1 MGELDVK
8 GGLDGGEHREFM
20 RRLLNDVR
28 ALQWMLDN
36 GTFETGVRRIG
47 AEQEC
52 FLVDKSFRPAP
63 VSDKVLAAIGDD
75 HFTTELAR
83 FNMEFNVDPVLFGG
97 DCLSRLEEQ
106 IVTFVDR
113 ARVAAES
120 VGARVLLCG
129 ILPTLAK
136 SDLGIENMTPMQRYY
151 ALNDALMHL
160 RKSAYEFRIKG
171 TDELIVNHDSVMLEA
186 ANTSFQVHFQCGPE
200 EFAKLYNVAQA
211 VTAPVLAAAVNSP
224 LLFGKRLWR
233 ETRIAVFQQSVDTR
247 QSTPYLREVSPRVSF
262 GTRWVDNS
270 VAEIFQED
278 IARFR
283 VILGTPYDEDPFE
296 EIRAGRPPSLKALR
310 LHNGTV
316 YRWNRP
322 CYGVTEGKPH
332 IRIENRVLPA
342 GPTPVDEVA
351 NAALWFGLMSGMLE
365 FVGDPT
371 KIFDFDT
378 VKSNFVSAARHGLQA
393 QITWVDGQPIPAREL
408 IVKTLLPLARDGL
421 VTRGISPVDADKYL
435 GVIER
440 RVESGQTGAQWV
452 LGSLGEMKDR
462 GTPSERLTAVT
473 AASYSR
479 QITNTPVHEWS
490 LAALSEA
497 GGWRQHYSS
506 VEQFMSTDLFTVNQD
521 DLIDLVANVMDWEH
535 IRHVPV
541 EDEEQHLVGLVT
553 HRTILRHLTKAQ
565 QPGEGA
571 LIPVRS
577 IMEKNPITIGPAA
590 STLDAIRIMRQRKV
604 SCLPVVTA
612 GRLVGL
618 VTERHFMGITADL
631 IEQMF
636 EEEGAP
642 VPPLADLIAD

>member
-8 GGLDGGEHREFM
+8 AGLDGGENRGFM

-28 ALQWMLDN
+28 ALEWMLEH
-36 GTFETGVRRIG
+36 GMFETGVRRIG

-52 FLVDKSFRPAP
+52 FLIDRSFRPAP
-63 VSDKVLAAIGDD
+63 VSDKVLDALGDE
-75 HFTTELAR
+75 HYTTELGR

-106 IVTFVDR
+106 IVSLLER

-120 VGARVLLCG
+120 CDTRVLLCG

-136 SDLGIENMTPMQRYY
+136 SDLGLENMTPMQRYY
-151 ALNDALMHL
+151 VLNEAFTQL
-160 RKSAYEFRIKG
+160 RGSAYEFRIKG

-186 ANTSFQVHFQCGPE
+186 ANTSFQVHFQCGAD

-224 LLFGKRLWR
+224 LLFGRRLWR

-262 GTRWVDNS
+262 GTRWVKNS

-283 VILGTPYDEDPFE
+283 VLIGTPYDEDPFE
-296 EIRAGRPPSLKALR
+296 EIRAGRAPSLKALR

-322 CYGVTEGKPH
+322 CYGVIDGKPH
-332 IRIENRVLPA
+332 LRIENRVLPA
-342 GPTPVDEVA
+342 GPTPLDEVA

-365 FVGDPT
+365 RVGDPT
-371 KIFDFDT
+371 EIFSFDT
-378 VKSNFVSAARHGLQA
+378 VTSNFVSAARHGLHA
-393 QITWVDGQPIPAREL
+393 QITWVDGKAVPAREL
-408 IVKTLLPLARDGL
+408 ICKTLLPLARDGL
-421 VTRGISPVDADKYL
+421 VTRGISETDADRYL

-440 RVESGQTGAQWV
+440 RVESGQTGAQWT
-452 LGSLGEMKDR
+452 LGSLAEMKER
-462 GTPSERLTAVT
+462 GTQSERLTAIT
-473 AASYSR
+473 SAMHSR
-479 QITNTPVHEWS
+479 QLSNAPVSEWP
-490 LAALSEA
+490 LATLAEA
-497 GGWRQHYSS
+497 GGWRQHYST
-506 VEQFMSTDLFTVNQD
+506 VEQFMATDLFTVNQD
-521 DLIDLVANVMDWEH
+521 DLIDLVASVMDWEH

-541 EDEEQHLVGLVT
+541 EDGDQRLVGLVT
-553 HRTILRHLTKAQ
+553 YRTMLRHLTKAQ
-565 QPGEGA
+565 QPGENELTA
-571 LIPVRS
+571 VRE
-577 IMEKNPITIGPAA
+577 IMEKNPVTIPQSAT
-590 STLDAIRIMRQRKV
+590 TLEAIRIMRARKIG
-604 SCLPVVTA
+604 CLPVVRE

-618 VTERHFMGITADL
+618 VTERQFLAITADL
-631 IEQMF
+631 IENMF
-636 EEEGAP
+636 AEDE
-642 VPPLADLIAD
+642 VST